1 MPPTYLRSA
10 AIIAGVA
17 ILQAANGLL
26 GLLLPVELT
35 AAGASGAVVGAVAS
49 ANGLGFL
56 LGCLG
61 APRLVRR
68 VGHIRAFTALAALCA
83 SLTLLF
89 LATRQPWAWIA
100 LRLVTG
106 LGLAGLFSTVEGWL
120 AATTPGESR
129 GRVLGL
135 YLVAT
140 KLATVLGQ
148 VLIGTGLFHAAAL
161 FVVASGLFSLA
172 LIPVALTR
180 TAEPEPPRL
189 VSLQL
194 GALWRIAPASVVGC
208 ASAGLL
214 NSAVAGLVPAW
225 GAGLGLPVSLVVT
238 LAATMQVGSLAMQWP
253 LGWLS
258 DRTDRRQV
266 ILACA
271 SAVAGLS
278 LAIAALGG
286 TLAPAALT
294 LLFLVWG
301 GFSMSFYGVC
311 VAHASDH
318 ASPEAMVRVSSS
330 ALFAW
335 AMGSTT
341 GPLLAA
347 PALDRLGPAGLF
359 LYATAISG
367 ALALF
372 VAWRMTRRAPV
383 PVEAREAFVNL
394 PATSPRLADIDPRSA
409 GREPPGQAR

>member
-1 MPPTYLRSA
+1 MSTTYLRSA

-17 ILQAANGLL
+17 ILQLANGLL

-35 AAGASGAVVGAVAS
+35 AAGASGTVVGLVAS

-56 LGCLG
+56 LGCLQ

-68 VGHIRAFTALAALCA
+68 VGHIRTFATLAALCA
-83 SLTLLF
+83 MLTLLF
-89 LATRQPWAWIA
+89 LATRAPWAWIA
-100 LRLVTG
+100 FRFVIG

-120 AATTPGESR
+120 AATTANASR

-140 KLATVLGQ
+140 KLATALGQ
-148 VLIGTGLFHAAAL
+148 ILIGTGLFDAAAL

-180 TAEPEPPRL
+180 APEPEPPRL

-194 GALWRIAPASVVGC
+194 GALWRIAPAAVVGC

-214 NSAVAGLVPAW
+214 NSAVAGLLPAW
-225 GAGLGLPVSLVVT
+225 GAGLGLPVGLVVT
-238 LAATMQVGSLAMQWP
+238 LAATMQVGSLALQWP

-258 DRTDRRQV
+258 DRTDRRHV
-266 ILACA
+266 ILGCA
-271 SAVAGLS
+271 ATVAGLS
-278 LAIAALGG
+278 LVIAALGG
-286 TLAPAALT
+286 GIADGALLA
-294 LLFLVWG
+294 LFLAWG

-318 ASPEAMVRVSSS
+318 ASPEEMVRVSSS

-335 AMGSTT
+335 ATGSTL
-341 GPLLAA
+341 GPVLAA
-347 PALDRLGPAGLF
+347 PLLDVGGPPGLF
-359 LYATAISG
+359 LYAAVIAG
-367 ALALF
+367 AFALF
-372 VAWRMTRRAPV
+372 IAWRMTRRAAV
-383 PVEAREAFVNL
+383 PLEAREAFVNL

-409 GREPPGQAR
+409 GREAAEEPR